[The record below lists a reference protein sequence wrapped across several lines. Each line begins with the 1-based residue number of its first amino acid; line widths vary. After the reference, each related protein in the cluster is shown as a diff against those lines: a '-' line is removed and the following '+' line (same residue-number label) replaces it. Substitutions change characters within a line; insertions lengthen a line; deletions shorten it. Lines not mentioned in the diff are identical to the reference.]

1 MSAWHNVSMTYNV
14 TMCNMPLAP
23 QYMSSG
29 LMNMATSSDEY
40 NFLTL
45 PAIWTDRGYYSG
57 GDMKGHETQ
66 QRTDP
71 GSCHLSTSSSVFEYL
86 YTNVGVHFT
95 SPSWV
100 AWTHLNCGRN
110 YTSERDSNLASCHVC
125 QRACMHPYHP
135 ATPQLHLLQ
144 LLLPNCVCC
153 SPIASASAA
162 APRLRLHLLHGVSW
176 LRPLV
181 IMHMQ
186 YKYIKYESC
195 LSPVPPPEHL
205 TSVMHACTHTTKVLL

>member
-1 MSAWHNVSMTYNV
+1 MKVTRPPCSFWLPPWENVNRSTTLSYRHVSMTYNV

-23 QYMSSG
+23 QYTSSG

-66 QRTDP
+66 QRRDP

-86 YTNVGVHFT
+86 YTNVIVHFT

-125 QRACMHPYHP
+125 QHACMHPS
-135 ATPQLHLLQ
+135 
-144 LLLPNCVCC
+144 CCC
-153 SPIASASAA
+153 SPIASASVA
-162 APRLRLHLLHGVSW
+162 APRLQLHLL
-176 LRPLV
+176 
-181 IMHMQ
+181 I
-186 YKYIKYESC
+186 
-195 LSPVPPPEHL
+195 
-205 TSVMHACTHTTKVLL
+205 TSTCAIRVH